1 MIELAKKKILS
12 FDFEVAAIDFNSYD
26 SETQTYLTKYAK
38 DYEERKAIID
48 SLVFNPFTSQ
58 LVAIGM
64 LDVNEDKGC
73 VLMNTDAGVEIQSE
87 NDTIKYICKDEK
99 GIIDLFWKVI
109 KDKSY
114 NLFT

>member
-12 FDFEVAAIDFNSYD
+12 FDLEVAAIDFNSYD

-38 DYEERKAIID
+38 DYEERKAIVD

-64 LDVNEDKGC
+64 LDVNEEKGC
-73 VLMNTDAGVEIQSE
+73 VMMNTEAGVELESPNE
-87 NDTIKYICKDEK
+87 NIKYICKDEK
-99 GIIDLFWKVI
+99 GIIELF
-109 KDKSY
+109 
-114 NLFT
+114 